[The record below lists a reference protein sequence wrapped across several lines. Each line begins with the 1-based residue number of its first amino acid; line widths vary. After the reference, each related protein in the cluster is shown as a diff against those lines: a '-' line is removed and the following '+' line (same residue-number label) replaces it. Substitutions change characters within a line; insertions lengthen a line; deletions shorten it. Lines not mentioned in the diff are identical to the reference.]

1 MRLVILKCYKIMK
14 KWLSSLVAVT
24 IGLGIGCGVG
34 YFAALL
40 NAEAKNVLV
49 SNLTG
54 SGFLQVFTGMGK
66 LYALE
71 TLASNCKGSSDM
83 RFVLSNEADLIV
95 KLREAANG
103 SGPNPAI
110 DVAESRLAIRNA
122 IAAETAKDP
131 KLQLEQAARA
141 KKLLESSGWRDPSE
155 ARMRRVITE
164 LDEEECRQTPT
175 SRGPT
180 Q

>member
-1 MRLVILKCYKIMK
+1 MK
-14 KWLSSLVAVT
+14 KWLASLVAVT
-24 IGLGIGCGVG
+24 IGLGIGCGIG

-40 NAEAKNVLV
+40 NAGAKNVLV
-49 SNLTG
+49 TSLTG
-54 SGFLQVFTGMGK
+54 SGFQQVFTGMGK

-83 RFVLSNEADLIV
+83 RFVLGNEADLIV
-95 KLREAANG
+95 KLREATNG
-103 SGPNPAI
+103 SGLNPAI

-122 IAAETAKDP
+122 IAAEAAKDP
-131 KLQLEQAARA
+131 KLQSEQVARA
-141 KKLLESSGWRDPSE
+141 GKLLESSGWRDLSE
-155 ARMRRVITE
+155 ARMRRVITA

-175 SRGPT
+175 TRGPT